1 MAFGKWLR
9 IVLPEVQL
17 IDFIQKEGFRGKKQ
31 RNVPGRQAMVGTG
44 RNPGSTAT
52 GKPSGVNAGTSRTG
66 TGSIPTTGAGNIPVS
81 GGIPQS
87 TGAIKEAARDAKMGI
102 KNLTLHRS
110 NDELDQIFEEI
121 RATLNTYVLGQTTYI
136 NELLVSFKRAF
147 LARSKGSIQNTIL
160 LSGPAGTGKSLS
172 MTILINELYKKKL
185 IPYKNYSTLDL
196 SHYGEKDVH
205 TNFIVD
211 CSALFSYGIGTVC
224 FTGFEK
230 AQTEV
235 LQYVTRLFRDG
246 YFRTPEGIVVSASD
260 YFLILYLDAEVN
272 LKEAGHQ
279 QIPVSIANQVP
290 PGLLREIQSFAFTAP
305 LTVDALRTI
314 LQTQM
319 QNAAAKLQTQAQI
332 DIQFDPDVFSQLAKK
347 IAAAKR
353 YGEAVQEIVE
363 ERFFSVLVDA
373 RARGS
378 IMGGSMI
385 TIKMDGDDLIADTG
399 MGRVLLQTISIVKE
413 ETLEDILEELHRLIG
428 LASVK
433 SFVYELMQTVK
444 LQKQRQALGGKTTQ
458 MALHMV
464 FTGNPG
470 TGKTTV
476 ARLISKIFKAMGL
489 LPQGQLVEVARQDLV
504 GEYVGSTA
512 PKTEAKIQ
520 EALGGVLFVDE
531 AYTLARNKHDS
542 FGLEAIDT
550 LVKGME
556 DHRDH
561 LVVILAGYTNEMDTF
576 LKSNPGL
583 RSRFPFI
590 VEFPDYSPKEM
601 LEILLATAK
610 QRDYLIDRTA
620 HEGLIELLAAKQIP
634 GRNDSGNGRLV
645 RNLFEEAVRKQSV
658 RLSESIADETK
669 TVRPGERAETGGKSA
684 EADRDGRAA
693 LNLLTS
699 TDFGIGVKE
708 AFDLEAALK
717 DIIGLDNVKQFI
729 RTLEKQILANK
740 RRKEAGIETKT
751 EQTLN
756 IIFSG
761 NPGTGKT
768 TIARLFASML
778 KSMGVIKRGHL
789 VEVDRSHLVAE
800 YAGQTA
806 VKTTEV
812 VESALGGVLFIDEA
826 YSLVEEG
833 TVGGGFGKEAID
845 TLVRLIENHRE
856 NLVVILA
863 GYTNEMENFLDSNPG
878 LSSRFPLNITF
889 PDYTAEQLAQM
900 TDVIAKSKGFVVAD
914 EVTTALVKFYEKRQ
928 IPGKND
934 SGNGRLV
941 RNTVEKAIRNQSV
954 RIVEQPDLP
963 VEQLNRL
970 TLGDFEL
977 AAVAKKETAMEELN
991 QVIGMEKIKEFV
1003 RSLSAQ
1009 IEVSKKRE
1017 ELGLPKAGA
1026 QSLHMVFKGN
1036 PGTGKT
1042 MIARI
1047 LAKRLKELGVIKQ
1060 DDLVETD
1067 RSGLVAGFVGQ
1078 TALKTRKVLE
1088 KALGGVLF
1096 IDEAYALTG
1105 SGNDFGQEAIDT
1117 IVKFMDDH
1125 RENIIVILAGYDE
1138 DMERF
1143 LDSNAGLRSRFPA
1156 IVDFPDYTP
1165 HELLQISRLIFKGKG
1180 YEITAETESAL
1191 LKHFFQ
1197 AKRMKNAG
1205 NGRMARNLCEL
1216 AIRNHALRVSQ
1227 IHNPSVEQLV
1237 TVLPED
1243 ISEVGEHHG

>member
-1 MAFGKWLR
+1 MSFQKWLR
-9 IVLPEVQL
+9 IVIPEIQL

-31 RNVPGRQAMVGTG
+31 RKILEKQAVAGV
-44 RNPGSTAT
+44 NSI
-52 GKPSGVNAGTSRTG
+52 PSGSNMPST
-66 TGSIPTTGAGNIPVS
+66 NH

-87 TGAIKEAARDAKMGI
+87 GGAIKEAAKDARLGI
-102 KNLTLHRS
+102 KNLSLNRS
-110 NDELDQIFEEI
+110 NDELDQLFNEI
-121 RATLNTYVLGQTTYI
+121 KFTLNNHVLGQTRFI
-136 NELLVSFKRAF
+136 DDLLVCFKKAF
-147 LARSKGSIQNTIL
+147 LARNKGTVQNTMLIG
-160 LSGPAGTGKSLS
+160 GPSGTGKNLSLN
-172 MTILINELYKKKL
+172 ILINELYKKKL
-185 IPYKNYSTLDL
+185 TPYKSFSTLDL
-196 SHYGEKDVH
+196 SQYSQKDIH

-211 CSALFSYGIGTVC
+211 CSALFSYGIGTVF

-230 AQTEV
+230 AHSEV
-235 LQYVTRLFRDG
+235 LHYVTKLFRDG
-246 YFRTPEGIVVSASD
+246 YFRTPEGIVVSATD
-260 YFLILYLDAEVN
+260 YFLILYMDAEVN
-272 LKEAGHQ
+272 QMEAGH

-290 PGLLREIQSFAFTAP
+290 PGLLREIQSFAYTAP
-305 LTVDALRTI
+305 LEVDSLRTI
-314 LQTQM
+314 LHSQLHK
-319 QNAAAKLQTQAQI
+319 AAAKLQSQAQLN
-332 DIQFDPDVFSQLAKK
+332 IQFDPNVFFELAE
-347 IAAAKR
+347 IILGTKR
-353 YGEAVQEIVE
+353 YGEAVQELVE
-363 ERFFSVLVDA
+363 DHFFSVLLDQ
-373 RARGS
+373 RARGVIS
-378 IMGGSMI
+378 SNSVISV
-385 TIKMDGDDLIADTG
+385 KMDDNRFIADTG
-399 MGRVLLQTISIVKE
+399 KERILLKTISIIKE
-413 ETLEDILEELHRLIG
+413 ETLDDILNELNSLVG
-428 LASVK
+428 LESVK
-433 SFVYELMQTVK
+433 SFVHQLMQTVK
-444 LQKQRQALGGKTTQ
+444 LQKQREALGGKITPMT
-458 MALHMV
+458 LHMV

-470 TGKTTV
+470 TGKTSV
-476 ARLISKIFKAMGL
+476 ARLISRILKAMGL
-489 LPQGQLVEVARQDLV
+489 LSQGQLVEVARQDLV

-512 PKTEAKIQ
+512 PKTEGKIQ
-520 EALGGVLFVDE
+520 SALGGVLFVDE

-561 LVVILAGYTNEMDTF
+561 LVVILAGYTNEMETF

-590 VEFPDYSPKEM
+590 VEFPDYTPKEM
-601 LEILLATAK
+601 LDIMLINAK
-610 QRDYLIDRTA
+610 QREYVIDPA
-620 HEGLIELLAAKQIP
+620 IHEGLIDLFATKQIP

-645 RNLFEEAVRKQSV
+645 RNLIEEAIRKQSV
-658 RLSESIADETK
+658 RIINSTDKENK
-669 TVRPGERAETGGKSA
+669 
-684 EADRDGRAA
+684 AA
-693 LNLLTS
+693 INVLTS
-699 TDFGIGVKE
+699 KDFGIGVKE
-708 AFDLEAALK
+708 EFDLAAAFK
-717 DIIGLDNVKQFI
+717 DIIGLENVKAFI

-740 RRKEAGIETKT
+740 RRKDAGIKT
-751 EQTLN
+751 SNEQTLN

-778 KSMGVIKRGHL
+778 KSMGILKRGHL

-863 GYTNEMENFLDSNPG
+863 GYTNEMETFLQSNPG

-900 TDVIAKSKGFVVAD
+900 TEIIAKSKGFVVSD
-914 EVTTALVKFYEKRQ
+914 EVTTALVQFYEKKQ

-941 RNTVEKAIRNQSV
+941 RNTVESAIRNQSI
-954 RIVEQPDLP
+954 RIVEQPDLV
-963 VEQLNRL
+963 VEELNRL
-970 TLGDFEL
+970 SLPDFKV
-977 AAVAKKETAMEELN
+977 AAVEKKEAALKELE
-991 QVIGMEKIKEFV
+991 QVIGLEKIKEFV

-1009 IEVSKKRE
+1009 IEIAKKRE
-1017 ELGLPKAGA
+1017 ELGLPKAGS

-1060 DDLVETD
+1060 DNLVETD
-1067 RSGLVAGFVGQ
+1067 RSGLVAGYVGQ

-1096 IDEAYALTG
+1096 IDEAYALLG
-1105 SGNDFGQEAIDT
+1105 SNNDFGQEAIDT

-1125 RENIIVILAGYDE
+1125 RENIIVILAGYDD
-1138 DMERF
+1138 DMEQF
-1143 LDSNAGLRSRFPA
+1143 LDSNAGLRSRFPT
-1156 IVDFPDYTP
+1156 IINFPDYTP
-1165 HELLQISRLIFKGKG
+1165 HELLQISRLIFKAKG
-1180 YEITAETESAL
+1180 YSVSTETEAVL
-1191 LKHFFQ
+1191 LKRFYQ
-1197 AKRMKNAG
+1197 SKQMENAG

-1216 AIRNHALRVSQ
+1216 AIRNHALRVSR
-1227 IHNPSVEQLV
+1227 ISNPTVEQLV
-1237 TVLPED
+1237 TILPED
-1243 ISEVGEHHG
+1243 ISEVGEQYE